1 MLFLNF
7 NNIRIL
13 KEKYKC
19 KVGFSDHSTDN
30 KVVAASIAAGAEV
43 IEKHMA
49 LEGQKG
55 LDLAFSLMRKE
66 IREYVQVIK
75 NTSSMMGKI
84 FF

>member
-1 MLFLNF
+1 
-7 NNIRIL
+7 
-13 KEKYKC
+13 
-19 KVGFSDHSTDN
+19 
-30 KVVAASIAAGAEV
+30 
-43 IEKHMA
+43 MA